1 MESEVILFWKQFFKK
16 RICNCD
22 YKLITDPWEG
32 LMPAKGLMLAK
43 FKLYADAKY
52 YIYRMNKQLGPTV

>member
-1 MESEVILFWKQFFKK
+1 
-16 RICNCD
+16 
-22 YKLITDPWEG
+22 
-32 LMPAKGLMLAK
+32 MPAKGLMLAK